1 MERKMVTPIEG
12 EGLRGDGT
20 PKWYVIHTY
29 SGHENKVRKSI
40 EKLVRN
46 REMEDLIQS
55 VVIPV
60 EYSIE
65 MKPKEKRIVARKL
78 FPGYVIVKMI
88 ITNESWYLIR
98 NTQGV
103 TGFVGNASDPIP
115 LSADEVVRMGVED
128 ISLKVGDTV
137 KIVDGD
143 FKGFDAKICDIIE
156 VAKEGELD
164 DDESKK
170 EKIIKATIFMLGREV
185 SMDLKFVENYGE

>member
-40 EKLVRN
+40 EKLVKN

-115 LSADEVVRMGVED
+115 LSADEVKRMGVED

-143 FKGFDAKICDIIE
+143 FKGFDAKIDDIVE
-156 VAKEGELD
+156 VAKEGE
-164 DDESKK
+164 DEDKV
-170 EKIIKATIFMLGREV
+170 EKIIKAKIFMLGREV

>member
-115 LSADEVVRMGVED
+115 LSAEEVDRMGVED

-143 FKGFDAKICDIIE
+143 FKGFDAKIDDIVE
-156 VAKEGELD
+156 VAKEGE
-164 DDESKK
+164 DEDKV
-170 EKIIKATIFMLGREV
+170 EKIIKAKIFMLGREV

>member
-40 EKLVRN
+40 EKLVKN

-115 LSADEVVRMGVED
+115 LSADEVKRMGVED
-128 ISLKVGDTV
+128 INLKIGDTV

-143 FKGFDAKICDIIE
+143 FKGFDAKIDDIIE
-156 VAKEGELD
+156 IAKDGEE

-170 EKIIKATIFMLGREV
+170 EKIIKAKIFMLGREV

>member
-40 EKLVRN
+40 EKLVKN

-115 LSADEVVRMGVED
+115 LSAEEVKRMGVED
-128 ISLKVGDTV
+128 INLKVGDIV

-156 VAKEGELD
+156 VAKDGDLGD
-164 DDESKK
+164 DSKK
-170 EKIIKATIFMLGREV
+170 EKIIKATISMLGREV

>member
-1 MERKMVTPIEG
+1 MERKMVAPIEG

-40 EKLVRN
+40 EKLVKN
-46 REMEDLIQS
+46 REMENLIHN

-115 LSADEVVRMGVED
+115 LSAEEVERMGVED

-143 FKGFDAKICDIIE
+143 FKGFEAKIDDIIE
-156 VAKEGELD
+156 VAKDGS
-164 DDESKK
+164 DDESKM
-170 EKIIKATIFMLGREV
+170 EKIIKAKIFMLGREV

>member
-40 EKLVRN
+40 EKLVKN
-46 REMEDLIQS
+46 REMEDLIQN

-115 LSADEVVRMGVED
+115 LSDEEVERMGVED

-143 FKGFDAKICDIIE
+143 FKGFDAKIDDIVE
-156 VAKEGELD
+156 VAKDGESD
-164 DDESKK
+164 GGKT
-170 EKIIKATIFMLGREV
+170 EKIIKAKIFMLGREV

>member
-40 EKLVRN
+40 EKLVKN

-115 LSADEVVRMGVED
+115 LSADEVKRMGVED
-128 ISLKVGDTV
+128 INLKVGDTV

-143 FKGFDAKICDIIE
+143 FKGFDAKIDDIIE
-156 VAKEGELD
+156 VAKDGDE

-170 EKIIKATIFMLGREV
+170 EKIIKAKIFMLGREV

>member
-40 EKLVRN
+40 EKLVKN

-115 LSADEVVRMGVED
+115 LSADEVKRMGVED
-128 ISLKVGDTV
+128 INLKVGDTV

-143 FKGFDAKICDIIE
+143 FKGFDAKIDDIIE
-156 VAKEGELD
+156 VAKDGSE

-170 EKIIKATIFMLGREV
+170 EKIIKAKIFMLGREV

>member
-40 EKLVRN
+40 EKLVKN

-115 LSADEVVRMGVED
+115 LSAEEVDRMGVED
-128 ISLKVGDTV
+128 INLKVGDIV

-156 VAKEGELD
+156 VAKDGDLGD
-164 DDESKK
+164 DSKK
-170 EKIIKATIFMLGREV
+170 EKIIKATISMLGREV

>member
-1 MERKMVTPIEG
+1 MERRMVTPIEG

-40 EKLVRN
+40 EKLVKN
-46 REMEDLIQS
+46 REMEDLIQN

-115 LSADEVVRMGVED
+115 LSSDEVKRMGVED

-143 FKGFDAKICDIIE
+143 FKGFDAKIDDIVE
-156 VAKEGELD
+156 VAKEGE
-164 DDESKK
+164 DEDKV
-170 EKIIKATIFMLGREV
+170 EKIIKAKIFMLGREV

>member
-40 EKLVRN
+40 EKLVKN
-46 REMEDLIQS
+46 REMENLIQDIA
-55 VVIPV
+55 IPV

-65 MKPKEKRIVARKL
+65 MKPKEKRVVARKL
-78 FPGYVIVKMI
+78 FPGYVIVKMV

-103 TGFVGNASDPIP
+103 TGFVGNGSNPIP
-115 LSADEVVRMGVED
+115 LSADEVNRMGVED
-128 ISLKVGDTV
+128 IGLKVGDKV
-137 KIVDGD
+137 KITDGD
-143 FKGFDAKICDIIE
+143 FKGFEATIDEIIDIVKEYDDEEREAKNEKLIKAKI
-156 VAKEGELD
+156 
-164 DDESKK
+164 S
-170 EKIIKATIFMLGREV
+170 MLGREV
-185 SMDLKFVENYGE
+185 SMDLKFVENFSE

>member
-40 EKLVRN
+40 EKLVKN

-103 TGFVGNASDPIP
+103 TGFVGNASEPIP
-115 LSADEVVRMGVED
+115 LSAEEVKSMGVED
-128 ISLKVGDTV
+128 INLKVGDIV

-156 VAKEGELD
+156 VAKDGDLGD
-164 DDESKK
+164 DSKK
-170 EKIIKATIFMLGREV
+170 EKIIKATISMLGREV

>member
-40 EKLVRN
+40 EKLVKN

-115 LSADEVVRMGVED
+115 LSAEEVKRMGVED
-128 ISLKVGDTV
+128 INLKVGDIV

-156 VAKEGELD
+156 VAKDGD
-164 DDESKK
+164 
-170 EKIIKATIFMLGREV
+170 
-185 SMDLKFVENYGE
+185 